1 VNVLARRQPK
11 TQTVKASEAR
21 QNWSK
26 LLNKVYGGDVR
37 LVVEKDGIPVAG
49 IVSAA
54 DLERFALLE
63 AERERSFAVIDEIRE
78 AFKDVPDEELDQEI
92 ERTVAAARLEL
103 RADRQATPNE

>member
-1 VNVLARRQPK
+1 LVRRRPK
-11 TQTVKASEAR
+11 TESVKASEAR

-37 LVVEKDGIPVAG
+37 LLVEKDGIPVAG

-63 AERERSFAVIDEIRE
+63 AEHERSFAVIDEIRE
-78 AFKDVPDEELDQEI
+78 AFRDVPEEELDQEI
-92 ERTVAAARLEL
+92 ERAVAAARLEL
-103 RADRQATPNE
+103 RAERQAARNE